1 MASNSPSSP
10 PSAASP
16 PTPLRRSRS
25 RSRSRR
31 RAAAAATALALAAA
45 LLAGAQV
52 GGATRSSAAGAAT
65 PLWFDTATADQV
77 VVATDASGAPVLRDG
92 YGREV
97 VLRGFNVSGET
108 KLAENGYLPFAS
120 RADADIAATAMRRL
134 TGADLIR
141 LAVSWAGA
149 EPTPAGVDTAYLA
162 SLADQIR
169 AFTSRGIRVLI
180 DYHQDLYS
188 RALFNQ
194 GSWYT
199 GDGAPA
205 WVVAAGGY
213 PTESCGVCVS
223 WGQNYLTNAAVTD
236 ALHDFWHN
244 RTLTTSAGSVG
255 VQTAFL
261 DQAQA
266 SMTYLRTHLAA
277 SDFAR
282 IVGVDPFNEPSAG
295 SYDSGQTSTTWER
308 DLLWPFYQRFRAAMD
323 TAGWQSKTAW
333 AEPLAFWNVNVNVGG
348 TSQPGGF
355 PLVSSLGSG
364 YVFNTHYYDA
374 KALSG
379 ILMLG
384 KAADGQYSSTFAGF
398 RQRAAALGSPLAVT
412 EFGYPLTGYTSDKG
426 PSVEKATYQ
435 ALDSTATGAA
445 WWGAAANGATT
456 GTVLSGTQWQWDV
469 YSGRHHELMNDN
481 PSKVETTGDGW
492 NGEDYSIVQQSI
504 SGGVALR
511 VDQRLVDR
519 VYPRAVSG
527 DALAFTYEDLSRDS
541 GTTMRWNTVPGTMPN
556 VAALLATGGPYAVLT
571 WRSGST
577 GAPTELHL
585 PAAFDPATTTVVSD
599 LATLRGLPAYTATG
613 QVADHPVA
621 VAPDE
626 SGDGTYRLLLS
637 TPTQPGT
644 LHYALIAA
652 AAPDSVPQRTAAAQ
666 ELASWAGTG

>member
-1 MASNSPSSP
+1 MASTSPPSSTPSSASFVPSSP
-10 PSAASP
+10 MS
-16 PTPLRRSRS
+16 
-25 RSRSRR
+25 SRR
-31 RAAAAATALALAAA
+31 RRRRGVAAATALALAAA
-45 LLAGAQV
+45 VLTGGQLS
-52 GGATRSSAAGAAT
+52 GATRSSAASAA
-65 PLWFDTATADQV
+65 LWFDTATADQV

-97 VLRGFNVSGET
+97 VLRGFNVSGES
-108 KLAENGYLPFAS
+108 KLAEHGYLPFAS
-120 RADADIAATAMRRL
+120 RADADIAAAAMRKL

-141 LAVSWAGA
+141 LVVSWAGA
-149 EPTPAGVDTAYLA
+149 EPTPASVDTGYLGA
-162 SLADQIR
+162 LTNQIQ

-205 WVVAAGGY
+205 WVVTAGGY
-213 PTESCGVCVS
+213 PQESCGICVS
-223 WGQNYLTNAAVTD
+223 WGQNYLSNAAVTE

-244 RTLTTSAGSVG
+244 RTLTTSAGAVG

-261 DQAQA
+261 AQAQQ
-266 SMTYLRTHLAA
+266 SMDYLRLHLSA
-277 SDFAR
+277 SDFAQ

-295 SYDSGQTSTTWER
+295 SYDSGQTSLTWER
-308 DLLWPFYQRFRAAMD
+308 DLLWPFYQAFRARMD
-323 TAGWQSKTAW
+323 AAGWQSKTAW
-333 AEPLAFWNVNVNVGG
+333 VEPLAFWNVNVNVGG

-355 PLVSSLGSG
+355 PLVSSLGSR

-384 KAADGQYSSTFAGF
+384 KATDGQYSSTFAGF
-398 RQRAAALGSPLAVT
+398 RQRAAALASPLAVT
-412 EFGYPLTGYTSDKG
+412 EFGYPVTGYTSDKG

-445 WWGAAANGATT
+445 WWGAAAAGAST
-456 GTVLSGTQWQWDV
+456 GTVVSGTQWQWDI
-469 YSGRHHELMNDN
+469 YSGQHHELMNDN
-481 PSKVETTGDGW
+481 PSKVQTTGDAW
-492 NGEDYSIVQQSI
+492 NGEDFSAVLQGTS
-504 SGGVALR
+504 GVALR
-511 VDQRLVDR
+511 VDQRVVDR
-519 VYPRAVSG
+519 VYPRAVAG
-527 DALAFTYEDLSRDS
+527 DALAFTYEDLSRDGS
-541 GTTMRWNTVPGTMPN
+541 TTMRWNTVPSTLPN

-571 WRSGST
+571 WRSGGA

-585 PAAFDPATTTVVSD
+585 PQAFDPATTTVVSD
-599 LATLRGLPAYTATG
+599 LGTLRGLPAYTATG

-621 VAPDE
+621 FAPDE
-626 SGDGTYRLLLS
+626 AGDGSNRLLLS
-637 TPTQPGT
+637 SSSPAGT

-652 AAPDSVPQRTAAAQ
+652 SAPDSTSQRTAAAQ
-666 ELASWAGTG
+666 ELATWSGTG

>member
-1 MASNSPSSP
+1 ML
-10 PSAASP
+10 
-16 PTPLRRSRS
+16 TGGQL
-25 RSRSRR
+25 
-31 RAAAAATALALAAA
+31 T
-45 LLAGAQV
+45 
-52 GGATRSSAAGAAT
+52 GATRSSAATAGSA
-65 PLWFDTATADQV
+65 LWFDTATADQV
-77 VVATDASGAPVLRDG
+77 VVATDVTGAPVLRDG

-97 VLRGFNVSGET
+97 VLRGFNVSGES

-120 RADADIAATAMRRL
+120 RADADIAAAAMRKL

-141 LAVSWAGA
+141 LVVSWAGA
-149 EPTPAGVDTAYLA
+149 EPTPAGVSTGYLSA
-162 SLADQIR
+162 LTDQIQ
-169 AFTSRGIRVLI
+169 AFTSRGIRVLV

-205 WVVAAGGY
+205 WVVQAGGY
-213 PTESCGVCVS
+213 PQESCGICVQ

-261 DQAQA
+261 DQAQQ
-266 SMTYLRTHLAA
+266 SMDYLRQHLSA
-277 SDFAR
+277 SDFAQ

-295 SYDSGQTSTTWER
+295 TYDSGQTSTTWER
-308 DLLWPFYQRFRAAMD
+308 DLLLPFYQRFRARMD
-323 TAGWQSKTAW
+323 AAGWQSKTAW
-333 AEPLAFWNVNVNVGG
+333 VEPLAFWDVNVNVGG

-364 YVFNTHYYDA
+364 YVFNAHYYDA

-384 KAADGQYSSTFAGF
+384 KATDGQYSSTFAGF
-398 RQRAAALGSPLAVT
+398 RQRAVALGSPLAVS
-412 EFGYPLTGYTSDKG
+412 EFGYPVTGYTSDKG

-445 WWGAAANGATT
+445 WWSAAAAGAST
-456 GTVLSGTQWQWDV
+456 GTVVSGTQWQWDI
-469 YSGRHHELMNDN
+469 YSGQHHELMNDN
-481 PSKVETTGDGW
+481 PSKVQTTGDGW
-492 NGEDYSIVQQSI
+492 NGEDYSVVQQGTS
-504 SGGVALR
+504 GVALR

-527 DALAFTYEDLSRDS
+527 DALAFTYEDLSRDGS
-541 GTTMRWNTVPGTMPN
+541 TTMRWNTVPGTLPN

-585 PAAFDPATTTVVSD
+585 PQAFDPATTTVVSD
-599 LATLRGLPAYTATG
+599 LGTLRGLPAYTATG
-613 QVADHPVA
+613 QVADHSVA

-626 SGDGTYRLLLS
+626 AGDGTSRLLLS
-637 TPTQPGT
+637 SNSPAGT

-652 AAPDSVPQRTAAAQ
+652 AAPDSASQRAAAAQ
-666 ELASWAGTG
+666 ELATWSGTD